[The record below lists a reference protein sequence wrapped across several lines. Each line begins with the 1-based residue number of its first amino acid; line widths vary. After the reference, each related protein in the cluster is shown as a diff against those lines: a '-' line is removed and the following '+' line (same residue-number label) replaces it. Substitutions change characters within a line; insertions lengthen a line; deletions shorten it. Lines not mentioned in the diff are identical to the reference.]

1 MRHLRAKLVVK
12 SSPTEIVKRRVHIDF
27 DSAPATNWFP
37 REPVTET
44 FLNAVS
50 FFLPAGEKFF
60 IESVQHYKHKIAGPV
75 LQDQV
80 QRFVYQEA
88 MHTREHI
95 NCNQMLSKTFRY
107 GPKIEKIGEFFLNLA
122 RWFTPKAFQLAV
134 TCAIEHYTAVLA
146 DNLLRNQARVIHNAD
161 PEFAKFWIWHAVEE
175 TEHKAVCL
183 DVYQEVV
190 GKGPFAYLL
199 RVVAMLVTTMFL
211 AGAVAIAVALIRR
224 GQPSVQVPTKKST
237 ERQVTIL
244 ELVKTLVPWQ
254 LYFDYFRPSFH
265 PWDHQNAH
273 LIEEWK
279 KRFPDFGIAS
289 HRPASNV

>member
-1 MRHLRAKLVVK
+1 MK
-12 SSPTEIVKRRVHIDF
+12 STTATIVKRRVHIDF
-27 DSAPATNWFP
+27 DSAPATRWYP

-60 IESVQHYKHKIAGPV
+60 IESVQHYKHRIADPV

-80 QRFVYQEA
+80 QRFIYQEA

-95 NCNQMLSKTFRY
+95 NCNRMLSKTFRY
-107 GPKIEKIGEFFLNLA
+107 GPRIEKIGEFFLNLA
-122 RWFTPKAFQLAV
+122 RWFTPKASQLAV
-134 TCAIEHYTAVLA
+134 TCAIEHYTAILA
-146 DNLLRNQARVIHNAD
+146 DNLLRNQAGVIQNAD

-190 GKGPFAYLL
+190 GRGPIAYLL
-199 RVVAMLVTTMFL
+199 RVVAMLLTTLFL
-211 AGAVAIAVALIRR
+211 MIAVAIAVVLIKR
-224 GQPSVQVPTKKST
+224 GQPTVRVATKKST
-237 ERQVTIL
+237 EHPVTML
-244 ELVKTLVPWQ
+244 KFVKALVPWQ

-273 LIEEWK
+273 LIEAWK
-279 KRFPDFGIAS
+279 VTFPDFGVS
-289 HRPASNV
+289 SNHPASDV